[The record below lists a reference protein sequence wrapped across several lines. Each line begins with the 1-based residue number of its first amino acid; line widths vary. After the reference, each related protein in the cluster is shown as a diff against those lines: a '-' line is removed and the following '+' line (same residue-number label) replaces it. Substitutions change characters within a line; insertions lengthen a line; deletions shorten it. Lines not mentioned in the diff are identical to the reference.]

1 NGGLTTVPTGEGA
14 GWWTFLPFD
23 VLALGQQ
30 PPYDSDEAGQVI
42 SETGFTGFYK
52 GFLPAATCCGQD
64 ITLSLNFDYTAS
76 LKTDYLN
83 GEAPVVQSGV
93 WTTTN
98 VSAVEVSL
106 TGMESPL
113 SLVESDGLL
122 VTPPEEDAYGSAGLK
137 LYRFDVIA
145 VNTLQA
151 TLTGTVTYLQ
161 RIALPP
167 QAVITVQLV
176 DVSRAD
182 ASAEIIAQQVITAS
196 GQQVPINFE
205 LVYNPLKIESNHTYA
220 VQARIEIDGQLSYIN
235 TTQYPVLTQGAPA
248 TVEVIVEPVGAAS
261 ASAAETCAA
270 VPATTSEETPPDRS
284 GYLAY
289 EPDGAVASDMLGT
302 TLTVDPQAAD
312 GAQAWRDAVL
322 AGLGYCAGEYAPEQV
337 TVYSIAP
344 NETVVVAFTRISGDD
359 SVAGQEVRLD
369 LTQQVDNQWQVT
381 WGGVRF
387 LCARGDNTSDL
398 IAALCP

>member
-1 NGGLTTVPTGEGA
+1 
-14 GWWTFLPFD
+14 LPFD
-23 VLALGQQ
+23 ALALGQQ
-30 PPYDSDEAGQVI
+30 PPYDSNEAGQVI
-42 SETGFTGFYK
+42 SETGFIGFYK

-64 ITLSLNFDYTAS
+64 ITLSLNFDYTAG

-83 GEAPVVQSGV
+83 GEAPVVQTGAWTITNSSG
-93 WTTTN
+93 
-98 VSAVEVSL
+98 VEVSL

-113 SLVESDGLL
+113 SLVLSEGLL

-145 VNTLQA
+145 VNSLQS
-151 TLTGTVTYLQ
+151 TLTGTVTYLE
-161 RIALPP
+161 RMALPP

-182 ASAEIIAQQVITAS
+182 TSAEIIAQQVITAS
-196 GQQVPINFE
+196 GRQVPFTFE
-205 LVYNPLKIESNHTYA
+205 LPYNPLKIESNRTYA
-220 VQARIEIDGQLSYIN
+220 VQARIEVDDQLRYIN

-248 TVEVIVEPVGAAS
+248 TVEVVVEPIGSAS
-261 ASAAETCAA
+261 ASAAEVCAA
-270 VPATTSEETPPDRS
+270 VPATTSQAAPPDRS
-284 GYLAY
+284 SYLAY
-289 EPDGAVASDMLGT
+289 EPNGAVTSDMLGT
-302 TLTVDPQAAD
+302 TLSIDPQAAD
-312 GAQAWRDAVL
+312 ATQAWRDAVL

-337 TVYSIAP
+337 TVYSTAP
-344 NETVVVAFTRISGDD
+344 NERVVVAFTRISGDD

-369 LTQQVDNQWQVT
+369 LTQQADNQWQVT

-387 LCARGDNTSDL
+387 LCARGDNTSDF